1 MKPNMKHFFQLAA
14 LLILSF
20 QFSIFNSHACTNLI
34 VGKAASTD
42 GSVIVSYNADS
53 YGMYGNLYRHVGG
66 THAQGEMRKIYEWDT
81 NKYLGE
87 IPQAP
92 ITYNVVGQ
100 MNEHQVSICETTFGG
115 REELVDPKGII
126 DYGSLIYIGLERSRT
141 AREAIKVMT
150 DLVAKYGYCSEGE
163 TFTIADKNEVWV
175 MEMVGKGEGRTGA
188 VWVAIRIPDDCICAH
203 ANQSR
208 ITRFNMKDKQNVL
221 YAKDVVKFAREK
233 GFFTGKKDADFSFRD
248 AFNPLDFSGIRYCD
262 ARAWAFF
269 NRHVDGM
276 DKYLPYINGEDMT
289 LEMPLYMKPKHQLS
303 VQDVKD
309 GMRDHYE
316 GTPLDMQQDLGSGP
330 YNMPY
335 RPSPLSF
342 TVDGKKYYT
351 ERPTST
357 QQTGFSF
364 VGQMRSAYP
373 DAIGGVIWWTND
385 DANMTAYTPIY
396 CGVSAVPQCYERM
409 EGEQDEMTFSWKSAF
424 WLCNTVSNIVY
435 PYYEKM
441 MPDLQTAQKELET
454 AYQTEQLRVDT
465 EARTLYDESPQRAI
479 AYLTDYSQGAADRMM
494 QRWDVLFRYL
504 VVKHNDMVVKA
515 EENGH
520 FKRTQHGFGAAPKR
534 PGYPE
539 RYWREVVKQTG
550 DRYLMK

>member
-1 MKPNMKHFFQLAA
+1 MKNLYITFLAS
-14 LLILSF
+14 LFLSLGGGQEGAF
-20 QFSIFNSHACTNLI
+20 ACTNLI
-34 VGKAASTD
+34 VGKKASVD
-42 GSVIVSYNADS
+42 GSVVVSYNADS

-66 THAQGEMRKIYEWDT
+66 VHAAGEMRKIYEWDT

-92 ITYNVVGQ
+92 VTYNVVGQ

-115 REELVDPKGII
+115 REELADSTGII

-141 AREAIKVMT
+141 AREAIQVMT
-150 DLVAKYGYCSEGE
+150 DLVAKYGYYSEGE
-163 TFTIADKNEVWV
+163 TFTIADKNEVWL
-175 MEMVGKGEGRTGA
+175 MEMVGKGAGSKGA
-188 VWVAIRIPDDCICAH
+188 VWVAVRIPDDCISAH

-208 ITRFNMKDKQNVL
+208 ITRFDMKDKENVL
-221 YAKDVVKFAREK
+221 FAKDVVKFARDK
-233 GFFTGKKDADFSFRD
+233 GYFTGKKDSDFSFRD
-248 AFNPLDFSGIRYCD
+248 AFNPVDFSGIRYCD
-262 ARAWAFF
+262 ARAWSFF
-269 NRHVDGM
+269 NKHVDGM
-276 DKYLPYINGEDMT
+276 DKYMPYINGEDLKM
-289 LEMPLYMKPKHQLS
+289 EMPLYFKPTHLLS
-303 VQDVKD
+303 VQDIKN

-316 GTPLDMQQDLGSGP
+316 GTPLDMKQDLGSGP

-342 TVDGKKYYT
+342 EVDGKKYYT

-364 VGQMRSAYP
+364 VGQMRSALP
-373 DAIGGVIWWTND
+373 DAIGGVVWWTND

-396 CGVSAVPQCYERM
+396 CSVSDVPECYRRI
-409 EGEQDEMTFSWKSAF
+409 EGKQDELTFSWQSAY

-441 MPDLQTAQKELET
+441 YPDLKVAQTELEDN
-454 AYQTEQLRVDT
+454 YHKEQVAIED
-465 EARTLYDESPQRAI
+465 AAKALYEKNPTDAV
-479 AYLTDYSQGAADRMM
+479 ALLTKYSTHAADRMM
-494 QRWDVLFRYL
+494 KRWEQLFKYL
-504 VVKHNDMVVKA
+504 VVKHNDMVVKP
-515 EENGH
+515 EQDGR
-520 FKRTQHGFGAAPKR
+520 FKKTPHGLGAGVTR

-550 DRYLMK
+550 EKYLMK

>member
-1 MKPNMKHFFQLAA
+1 MKKLYIAFLASLFLPLVGGQEGA
-14 LLILSF
+14 R
-20 QFSIFNSHACTNLI
+20 ACTNLI
-34 VGKAASTD
+34 VGKKASAD

-66 THAQGEMRKIYEWDT
+66 KHAAGEMRKIYEWDT

-92 ITYNVVGQ
+92 VTYNVVGQ

-115 REELVDPKGII
+115 REELADSTGLI

-141 AREAIKVMT
+141 AREAIQVMT
-150 DLVAKYGYCSEGE
+150 DLVARYGYYSEGE
-163 TFTIADKNEVWV
+163 TFTIADKNEAWV
-175 MEMVGKGEGRTGA
+175 MEMVGKGPGSKGA
-188 VWVAIRIPDDCICAH
+188 VWVAMRIPDDCISAH

-208 ITRFNMKDKQNVL
+208 ITRFDMKDKKSVM

-233 GFFTGKKDADFSFRD
+233 GYYKGQKDEDFSFRD
-248 AFNPLDFSGIRYCD
+248 AFNPLEFGGIRYCD
-262 ARAWAFF
+262 ARAWSFL
-269 NRHVDGM
+269 RKHVDGM
-276 DKYLPYINGEDMT
+276 DQYLPYIQAENND
-289 LEMPLYMKPKHQLS
+289 LVMPFYFRPNHPVS

-316 GTPLDMQQDLGSGP
+316 GTPLDMQQDLGAGP

-342 TVDGKKYYT
+342 EVDGKKYYT
-351 ERPTST
+351 ERPIST

-364 VGQMRSAYP
+364 VGQMRASLP
-373 DAIGGVIWWTND
+373 DCVGGVIWWTND

-396 CGVSAVPQCYERM
+396 CSVTSVPQCYQRIK
-409 EGEQDEMTFSWKSAF
+409 GQQDELTFSWESAY
-424 WLCNTVSNIVY
+424 WLSNTVSNIVY
-435 PYYEKM
+435 PYYSKM
-441 MPDLQTAQKELET
+441 YPDLKTAQSELET
-454 AYQTEQLRVDT
+454 AYQQEQQQIDAQAVAL
-465 EARTLYDESPQRAI
+465 LESNAPQAV
-479 AYLTDYSQGAADRMM
+479 ALLSDYSQRAADRMM
-494 QRWDVLFRYL
+494 ARWDRLFKYL
-504 VVKHNDMVVKA
+504 VVKHNDMVVKP
-515 EENGH
+515 EENGQ
-520 FKRTQHGFGAAPKR
+520 FKKSKYGLGAGPTR

-550 DRYLMK
+550 DKFLMKN

>member
-1 MKPNMKHFFQLAA
+1 MKK
-14 LLILSF
+14 LILLVVVSILSLLTSH
-20 QFSIFNSHACTNLI
+20 FSPLYACTNLI
-34 VGKAASTD
+34 VGKKASAD

-66 THAQGEMRKIYEWDT
+66 KHAAGEMRKIYEWDT

-92 ITYNVVGQ
+92 VTYNVVGQ

-115 REELVDPKGII
+115 REELIDSTGLI
-126 DYGSLIYIGLERSRT
+126 DYGSLIYIGLERST
-141 AREAIKVMT
+141 SARDAIRVMT
-150 DLVAKYGYCSEGE
+150 DLVVKYGYCSEGE

-175 MEMVGKGEGRTGA
+175 MEMVGKGVGSKGA
-188 VWVAIRIPDDCICAH
+188 VWVAVRIPDDCISAH

-208 ITRFNMKDKQNVL
+208 ITRFDMKDKENVL

-233 GFFTGKKDADFSFRD
+233 GFFTGKKDSEFSFRD
-248 AFNPLDFSGIRYCD
+248 AFNPVDFSGIRYCD
-262 ARAWAFF
+262 ARVWSFF
-269 NRHVDGM
+269 NKHVEGM
-276 DKYLPYINGEDMT
+276 EKYLPYINGEDLTM
-289 LEMPLYMKPKHQLS
+289 EMPLYIKPKHLLS
-303 VQDVKD
+303 VRDIQQC
-309 GMRDHYE
+309 MRDHYE

-342 TVDGKKYYT
+342 EVDGKKYFT

-364 VGQMRSAYP
+364 VGQMRSSLP
-373 DAIGGVIWWTND
+373 NAIGGVIWWTND

-396 CGVSAVPQCYERM
+396 CSVTAVPECYQRIA
-409 EGEQDEMTFSWKSAF
+409 GKQDELTFSWQSAY

-435 PYYEKM
+435 PYYSKM
-441 MPDLQTAQKELET
+441 YPDLLAAQSELET
-454 AYQTEQLRVDT
+454 AYQQEQQQIDAQAVAL
-465 EARTLYDESPQRAI
+465 LESNAPQAV
-479 AYLTDYSQGAADRMM
+479 ALLTDYSQCAADRMM
-494 QRWDVLFRYL
+494 ARWDRLFKYL
-504 VVKHNDMVVKA
+504 VVKHNDMVVKP
-515 EENGH
+515 EENGQ
-520 FKRTQHGFGAAPKR
+520 FKKSKYGLGAGPTR

-550 DRYLMK
+550 DRFLMK